1 MDLNVINGIVERSSA
16 DDMLDQ
22 MIEECGELIQACVKV
37 KRAQRGTTPMTMER
51 ARALL
56 VEELADVGVSRC
68 ILVRGFLEPEEVV
81 EMVRVK
87 DAKTARWLMRLERR
101 EAKRNGQRELAEDGA
116 GHAGALGELHRQDQ
130 PPGD

>member
-1 MDLNVINGIVERSSA
+1 MDLNVINGIVARSSA

-37 KRAQRGTTPMTMER
+37 KRAQRGTTPMTVER

-56 VEELADVGVSRC
+56 VEELADVGVSRSV
-68 ILVRGFLEPEEVV
+68 LVRGFLEPEEVV

-101 EAKRNGQRELAEDGA
+101 EAKRHGQRELAEDGA
-116 GHAGALGELHRQDQ
+116 GHADALGELHRQDQ